1 MDLLFMAF
9 IAGLLL
15 VGHEVIQ
22 IGREVVEAHVLMIG
36 SVVVVGLACIWG
48 IRLFVSGR
56 RYDS

>member
-1 MDLLFMAF
+1 MDLLLMAF

-15 VGHEVIQ
+15 VGHEVIR
-22 IGREVVEAHVLMIG
+22 IGWEVIEAHFLMIG
-36 SVVVVGLACIWG
+36 SVVGLACMWG